1 MDMSSLLMTFMG
13 SAQSSGEH
21 EQDAV
26 YQKSMVYDM
35 VNALSSMESKKNDLK
50 AFKAYLEEQRTQEG
64 SPLNT
69 AVSGVQYT
77 YDMDLLVYTKSV
89 DDTILYS
96 DAQSLM
102 RDLMIEYFG
111 VDMTAM
117 SSVQSQLGISSSMS
131 TMGSGAKVWQEM
143 LPGDDGAIISPLLEK
158 QYAGPA
164 GTMKWCW
171 WWTRTGKWT
180 I

>member
-35 VNALSSMESKKNDLK
+35 VNALSSMESRKNDLK
-50 AFKAYLEEQRTQEG
+50 AFKTYLEEQRSRES

-96 DAQSLM
+96 DAQSLC
-102 RDLMIEYFG
+102 
-111 VDMTAM
+111 
-117 SSVQSQLGISSSMS
+117 
-131 TMGSGAKVWQEM
+131 
-143 LPGDDGAIISPLLEK
+143 
-158 QYAGPA
+158 
-164 GTMKWCW
+164 GT
-171 WWTRTGKWT
+171 
-180 I
+180 